1 MKKPFLLI
9 ALILSLQ
16 VFSQSP
22 TGYWYGAAN
31 VKLRNSYSN
40 YLVELILEQDKN
52 NVKGVLNYFFKNTYR
67 SIPVR
72 GTYNSNTRLVYISN
86 IPVSY
91 YGSYYNREVDC
102 AMNFAATL
110 RVSQVSSVLKG
121 SFLSKP
127 EYKYTC
133 PEILFTLKLNTDSL
147 KQDSV
152 KQAIKVLKETYQVW
166 RPSETDTIAAVRI
179 QPRNVVNYVVSNQY
193 KEREKVVA
201 EELTVEADSIK
212 VDFYD
217 NGEIDGDSIS
227 IFYND
232 KLIAFNRILSTRS
245 VHFDITL
252 DSTKE
257 TNELTMFADNL
268 GAIPPNTALMLVND
282 GKKRYEVRLTS
293 NLEKS
298 ATIRFK
304 KKKNPPNLP
313 PKAGGF
319 KQ

>member
-1 MKKPFLLI
+1 MKKPLLFI
-9 ALILSLQ
+9 CLLFTLQ
-16 VFSQSP
+16 LFSQTP

-31 VKLRNSYSN
+31 VKLKNTYSN
-40 YLVELILEQDKN
+40 YLVELILEQDRN

-72 GTYNSNTRLVYISN
+72 GTYNADTRLVYISN

-102 AMNFAATL
+102 AMNLAATL
-110 RVSQVSSVLKG
+110 RVSQLSSVLKG

-133 PEILFTLKLNTDSL
+133 PEILFTLTLNTDSL

-152 KQAIKVLKETYQVW
+152 KHAIKVLKETYQVW
-166 RPSETDTIAAVRI
+166 RPSESDTIAAVKI
-179 QPRNVVNYVVSNQY
+179 QPRNVVNYVVSNQF
-193 KEREKVVA
+193 KEREKVIA
-201 EELTVEADSIK
+201 EELMVAGDSVK

-227 IFYND
+227 VFLND
-232 KLIAFNRILSTRS
+232 KLIAFNRILTTKS
-245 VHFDITL
+245 VHFDIPL
-252 DSTKE
+252 DTTRE
-257 TNELTMFADNL
+257 VNEITMFADNL
-268 GAIPPNTALMLVND
+268 GAIPPNTALMIIND
-282 GKKRYEVRLTS
+282 GKKRYELRLTS

-298 ATIRFK
+298 ATIKLKRK
-304 KKKNPPNLP
+304 KAAIASK
-313 PKAGGF
+313 
-319 KQ
+319 

>member
-1 MKKPFLLI
+1 MKKPFFLI
-9 ALILSLQ
+9 TLFFTLQ

-31 VKLRNSYSN
+31 VKLRSTYSN

-67 SIPVR
+67 SIPIR
-72 GTYNSNTRLVYISN
+72 GTYNSNTRLIYISN

-91 YGSYYNREVDC
+91 YGSNYNRDVDC
-102 AMNFAATL
+102 AMNLAATL
-110 RVSQVSSVLKG
+110 RISQVSSVLKG

-152 KQAIKVLKETYQVW
+152 KQAIKVLKETFQVW
-166 RPSETDTIAAVRI
+166 RPSEADTVAAVRI
-179 QPRNVVNYVVSNQY
+179 QPRNVVNYVVNNQY
-193 KEREKVVA
+193 KEREKVLA
-201 EELTVEADSIK
+201 DELIVDSDTLK

-227 IFYND
+227 VFYND

-245 VHFDITL
+245 VHFDIVL

-257 TNELTMFADNL
+257 INELTMFADNL
-268 GAIPPNTALMLVND
+268 GSIAPNTALMVVND
-282 GKKRYEVRLTS
+282 SKKRYEVRLSS
-293 NLEKS
+293 NLEKNAS
-298 ATIRFK
+298 VRIKR
-304 KKKNPPNLP
+304 KKNL
-313 PKAGGF
+313 
-319 KQ
+319 

>member
-9 ALILSLQ
+9 SLLFSLQ
-16 VFSQSP
+16 IFSQSP

-31 VKLRNSYSN
+31 VKLKNTYSN
-40 YLVELILEQDKN
+40 YLVELILEQDHN
-52 NVKGVLNYFFKNTYR
+52 NVKGVLNYFFRNTYR
-67 SIPVR
+67 SIPIR
-72 GTYNSNTRLVYISN
+72 GTYNANTRLVYISD

-91 YGSYYNREVDC
+91 YGSYYNRDVDC

-110 RVSQVSSVLKG
+110 RVSQINSVLKG

-147 KQDSV
+147 RQDSV
-152 KQAIKVLKETYQVW
+152 KQAIRILKETFQVW
-166 RPSETDTIAAVRI
+166 RPGEADTIAAVKI
-179 QPRNVVNYVVSNQY
+179 QPRNVINYVVSNQF
-193 KEREKVVA
+193 KEREKVLA
-201 EELTVEADSIK
+201 EELTVDSDTLK

-227 IFYND
+227 VFYND
-232 KLIAFNRILSTRS
+232 KLIAFNRRLSTRS
-245 VHFDITL
+245 VHFDIVL

-257 TNELTMFADNL
+257 VNELTMFADNL
-268 GAIPPNTALMLVND
+268 GSIPPNTALMMVND

-293 NLEKS
+293 NLEKN
-298 ATIRFK
+298 ATIRI
-304 KKKNPPNLP
+304 KKKNADN
-313 PKAGGF
+313 KV
-319 KQ
+319 KQSSLK

>member
-1 MKKPFLLI
+1 MKKPFLFI
-9 ALILSLQ
+9 AFLLTMQ

-22 TGYWYGAAN
+22 AGYWYGAAN
-31 VKLRNSYSN
+31 VKLKNTYSN
-40 YLVELILEQDKN
+40 YLVELILEQEKN

-67 SIPVR
+67 SIPIR
-72 GTYNSNTRLVYISN
+72 GTYNSNTRLVYISD

-91 YGSYYNREVDC
+91 YGSYYNRDVDC

-110 RVSQVSSVLKG
+110 RVSQLNSVLKG

-147 KQDSV
+147 HQDSV

-166 RPSETDTIAAVRI
+166 RPSERDTIAAVRI
-179 QPRNVVNYVVSNQY
+179 QPRNVVNYVVSNQF
-193 KEREKVVA
+193 KEREKVIA
-201 EELTVEADSIK
+201 QELIVDADTLK

-227 IFYND
+227 VFLND
-232 KLIAFNRILSTRS
+232 KLIAFNRILTTRS
-245 VHFDITL
+245 VHFDIPL
-252 DSTKE
+252 DTTKE
-257 TNELTMFADNL
+257 VNEITMFADNL
-268 GAIPPNTALMLVND
+268 GSIPPNTALMIVND
-282 GKKRYEVRLTS
+282 GKKRYEIRLTS

-298 ATIRFK
+298 ATIKLKRK
-304 KKKNPPNLP
+304 TLQTSLK
-313 PKAGGF
+313 GGL
-319 KQ
+319 

>member
-1 MKKPFLLI
+1 MKIPFLLI
-9 ALILSLQ
+9 AFILSLQ
-16 VFSQSP
+16 GFSQSP

-86 IPVSY
+86 VPVSY
-91 YGSYYNREVDC
+91 YGSYYNRDVDC
-102 AMNFAATL
+102 AMNFVATL
-110 RVSQVSSVLKG
+110 RVSQLNSVLKG
-121 SFLSKP
+121 SFISKP

-147 KQDSV
+147 RQDSV
-152 KQAIKVLKETYQVW
+152 KQAIKVLKETFQVW

-252 DSTKE
+252 DSTLE
-257 TNELTMFADNL
+257 INELTMFADNL

-304 KKKNPPNLP
+304 KKKNSTNVS
-313 PKAGGF
+313 PKTGGK

>member
-9 ALILSLQ
+9 ALLFTLQ
-16 VFSQSP
+16 VFAQSP

-31 VKLRNSYSN
+31 VKLRNTYSN
-40 YLVELILEQDKN
+40 YLVELILVQDNN

-67 SIPVR
+67 SIPIR
-72 GTYNSNTRLVYISN
+72 GTYNSTTRLVYISN

-91 YGSYYNREVDC
+91 YGSYYNRDVDC

-110 RVSQVSSVLKG
+110 RVSQLNSVLKG
-121 SFLSKP
+121 SFISKP

-133 PEILFTLKLNTDSL
+133 PEILFTLNLNTDSL

-152 KQAIKVLKETYQVW
+152 MNAIKAFKETFQVW
-166 RPSETDTIAAVRI
+166 RPSEADTIAAVRI

-201 EELTVEADSIK
+201 QELTVEADSIK

-227 IFYND
+227 VFLND
-232 KLIAFNRILSTRS
+232 KLIAFNRVLTTRS
-245 VHFDITL
+245 VHFDIPL
-252 DSTKE
+252 DTTRE
-257 TNELTMFADNL
+257 FNEITMFADNL
-268 GAIPPNTALMLVND
+268 GSIPPNTALMIVND
-282 GKKRYEVRLTS
+282 GNKRHEIRLTS
-293 NLEKS
+293 NLEKN
-298 ATIRFK
+298 ATIRIK
-304 KKKNPPNLP
+304 KKKPGNKTNQSSR
-313 PKAGGF
+313 K
-319 KQ
+319 